1 MEVYAVNRL
10 TNVFDEY
17 NSQEPQNR
25 LLAET
30 IVNAL
35 IKKTIKY
42 EKFKLC
48 FWKILWNLHIKG
60 KERSSR
66 TLDDLFNGR
75 WSSVDDFINAT
86 DDELD
91 RDCEKFRQNIRLKEF
106 RKMENSK
113 RINAM
118 FDDDYVKNTGLI
130 CSKCKSNN
138 TDYSLM
144 QTRSGDEGS
153 TIFAFCKNC
162 GKRWKFSG

>member
-1 MEVYAVNRL
+1 MEAYAVVRL
-10 TNVFDEY
+10 TRIFNEY
-17 NSQEPQNR
+17 NFKESNNR

-35 IKKTIKY
+35 IKKTKNY
-42 EKFKLC
+42 DRFKLC
-48 FWKILWNLHIKG
+48 FWKLLWNLHIKG
-60 KERSSR
+60 THRSR
-66 TLDDLFNGR
+66 ATLDDLFNGR
-75 WSSVDDFINAT
+75 WKSVEDFINAT

-91 RDCEKFRQNIRLKEF
+91 ADCEKFRQNVRLKEF

-118 FDDDYVKNTGLI
+118 FDEDGSKETGLI

-144 QTRSGDEGS
+144 QTRSGDESS